1 MQCYDKDIVPIAF
14 NMLSC
19 MIFCNLAM
27 QLKWRE
33 RERKRPTIGYHAR
46 NGFLQKPKFKKL
58 YETHD
63 WDEYHKYQYRIQ
75 EWRGRRLV
83 EKEEWSLKEFIL

>member
-27 QLKWRE
+27 QLKWRG
-33 RERKRPTIGYHAR
+33 RGKDKKIRSHAR
-46 NGFLQKPKFKKL
+46 NGTLQKPKFKKL
-58 YETHD
+58 YETH
-63 WDEYHKYQYRIQ
+63 WDEYHKYQYIIK
-75 EWRGRRLV
+75 EWRGRGLV
-83 EKEEWSLKEFIL
+83 GKEEWSLKRFIL

>member
-33 RERKRPTIGYHAR
+33 REREEKTNNWVSCKKWFLAKTKVQETI
-46 NGFLQKPKFKKL
+46 
-58 YETHD
+58 
-63 WDEYHKYQYRIQ
+63 
-75 EWRGRRLV
+75 
-83 EKEEWSLKEFIL
+83 

>member
-33 RERKRPTIGYHAR
+33 REEKTNNWVSCKKWFLAKTKVQETI
-46 NGFLQKPKFKKL
+46 
-58 YETHD
+58 
-63 WDEYHKYQYRIQ
+63 
-75 EWRGRRLV
+75 
-83 EKEEWSLKEFIL
+83 

>member
-46 NGFLQKPKFKKL
+46 NGFLQKQSSRNYMKLMIGMNTTNTNIEFKS
-58 YETHD
+58 
-63 WDEYHKYQYRIQ
+63 
-75 EWRGRRLV
+75 G
-83 EKEEWSLKEFIL
+83 EEGD

>member
-33 RERKRPTIGYHAR
+33 RERGKDQQLGIMQEMVSCKNQSSRNYMKLMIGM
-46 NGFLQKPKFKKL
+46 NTTNTNIEFKS
-58 YETHD
+58 
-63 WDEYHKYQYRIQ
+63 
-75 EWRGRRLV
+75 G
-83 EKEEWSLKEFIL
+83 EEGD